1 MEKGEPTFKR
11 RWRDHETM
19 FI

>member
-1 MEKGEPTFKR
+1 MEKGEPTYKR